1 MYLYSQTTVDS
12 GGPLVIND
20 KGNGN
25 AVLIGVYFD
34 EFHVFSPE
42 IYQFYVN
49 QSTILWFCFENSRFG
64 ELGP

>member
-49 QSTILWFCFENSRFG
+49 YFMISF
-64 ELGP
+64 